1 MMTVHPPFELHDAS
15 RRYNEPPKS
24 GIPKEIRTFLFLK
37 LSGFHPHNR
46 ACIVPSAAATECT
59 RVAVGELVEVPRGE
73 LGRIAE
79 SDLLVSQLL
88 AGASTDLVK
97 SLSAID
103 NNYLFLVPAVNPG
116 LRFIL

>member
-1 MMTVHPPFELHDAS
+1 MSRQKVEYQKKSELFCSSNYPVFTHT
-15 RRYNEPPKS
+15 
-24 GIPKEIRTFLFLK
+24 I
-37 LSGFHPHNR
+37 NR